1 MASKEIAGGNEL
13 NLVAT
18 GTVFEGKIRT
28 PGSIRIDG
36 RVAGD
41 VMATQNVS
49 VGATGDVNGNVSAK
63 NVTIGGKITGSI
75 VATEK
80 LIFEASA
87 IVHGEIRAAK
97 LVVNEGAMYD
107 GQCVM
112 SDAKPAPAIIE
123 PQQEAKK
130 PPAR

>member
-1 MASKEIAGGNEL
+1 MASKETIGGNEL

-36 RVAGD
+36 RVVGD
-41 VMATQNVS
+41 VMATQNIS

-63 NVTIGGKITGSI
+63 NITIGGKIMGSI
-75 VATEK
+75 VAQEK
-80 LIFEASA
+80 MIFEASA
-87 IVHGEIRAAK
+87 VVRGEIRAAK
-97 LVVNEGAMYD
+97 LVVNEGALYD

-112 SDAKPAPAIIE
+112 SDAKPSAAVVE
-123 PQQEAKK
+123 PQQEPRKSES
-130 PPAR
+130 R